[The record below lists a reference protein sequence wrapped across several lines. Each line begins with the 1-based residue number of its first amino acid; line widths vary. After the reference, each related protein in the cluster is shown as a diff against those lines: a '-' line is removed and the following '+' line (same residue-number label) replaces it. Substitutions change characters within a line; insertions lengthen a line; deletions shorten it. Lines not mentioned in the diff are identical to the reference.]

1 MPASFMIRFMMI
13 RPFLYRSCQK
23 LFQCALTDTAIK
35 DPSFHKVCMS
45 PAAGFNFSNVFPKPL
60 PPLVAN
66 RMIFLSLKS
75 YALRKLVMILGAS
88 YHQIGKPKKMTS

>member
-35 DPSFHKVCMS
+35 DPSFHKVCMRPCGRLS
-45 PAAGFNFSNVFPKPL
+45 IFQRLSKTTAA
-60 PPLVAN
+60 AC
-66 RMIFLSLKS
+66 
-75 YALRKLVMILGAS
+75 
-88 YHQIGKPKKMTS
+88 GK